1 MLLLCLAGN
10 NQLNLAVPAT
20 ISQPIPVDNL
30 LAQLTQTASAT
41 SAVTNILNNS
51 SSTTCPCKKCCTSD
65 LKTEC
70 PGDNPCCV
78 VVCLKTLEKLK
89 KLMASRGVC
98 IAYGD
103 CNKCEES
110 CGKTLPP
117 PAPIENPVVNTPT
130 YSQSTDLGC
139 TTSNVLAP
147 DSSSCRYDGRAM
159 ANVTPADLDIA
170 SFLSSLPSMG
180 QYVP

>member
-1 MLLLCLAGN
+1 M
-10 NQLNLAVPAT
+10 PASVT

-41 SAVTNILNNS
+41 SAVSNILNNS
-51 SSTTCPCKKCCTSD
+51 SSTTATCPCKKCCTSE

-103 CNKCEES
+103 CNKCEDS
-110 CGKTLPP
+110 CDAPKALPP
-117 PAPIENPVVNTPT
+117 VENTTVVAAQPQI
-130 YSQSTDLGC
+130 YSQSSALPCSSDGC
-139 TTSNVLAP
+139 AP
-147 DSSSCRYDGRAM
+147 DICRYDGRSL